1 MALPEK
7 KKFSVFFLLFN
18 RIWCIKHIL
27 FLVLCSLIFFAVTCT
42 PEKSAPTAPDQNN
55 PISPDEKTWLQ
66 NNAIALDTTEF
77 TGNYTDLLPL
87 TDMIGDARIVALTM
101 SNYGT
106 HEFFTISQRIVEF
119 LIREKNFNIFALQ
132 ANFTECDYIN
142 DYILTGKGILKLLI
156 RGLWLWTWDTEEMT
170 NIVKWMQIQ
179 NAGQPNEPIIYFGG
193 FDILYPYGAINN
205 VINYLSEVDSA
216 NAVLAASTYI
226 YFRIHYFHYPFIKNY
241 LRQFCRQ
248 YVVAMYDTLKNNQ
261 EEYVNLS
268 SPEEYAFALQN
279 AYFILQTEEVSRSKD
294 PTLRFSYMV
303 ENIEYLL
310 NRYGPDSKIIL
321 FSHSGYLGNFA
332 GNLGSQLKSKYGDQF
347 KIIGFSFYDGKFNSA
362 SEDPE
367 IFSVGNPCIHE
378 AEPPPADS
386 YEAYFHEAGSSVFML
401 NLKYPGNPP
410 GSEWLDDTRLM
421 RFIGYNYVVSNPG
434 SLFYPVNVREIYDI
448 VFHIQSVNATK
459 LLTIMP

>member
-1 MALPEK
+1 MVLPDK
-7 KKFSVFFLLFN
+7 KKSAGFFLLSKLKLN
-18 RIWCIKHIL
+18 NIY
-27 FLVLCSLIFFAVTCT
+27 IFFVGLCLILLSIIFCT

-55 PISPDEKTWLQ
+55 PISPEEKTWLH

-77 TGNYTDLLPL
+77 TGNYSDILSLN
-87 TDMIGDARIVALTM
+87 DMIGDARIVALTI

-119 LIREKNFNIFALQ
+119 LIQEKNFNIFALQ

-142 DYILTGKGILKLLI
+142 DYILTGKGILKFLI

-193 FDILYPYGAINN
+193 FDILYPYGAISN

-216 NAVLAASTYI
+216 NAVLASSTYI
-226 YFRIHYFHYPFIKNY
+226 YFRIHYFHYPLIKNS

-248 YVVAMYDTLKNNQ
+248 YVVAMYDTLKINQ
-261 EEYVNLS
+261 EKYINLS

-294 PTLRFSYMV
+294 PALRFSYMV

-321 FSHSGYLGNFA
+321 LSHSGYLGNFD
-332 GNLGSQLKSKYGDQF
+332 GNLGSKLKSKFGDQF

-386 YEAYFHEAGSSVFML
+386 YEAYFHEAGNSVFML
-401 NLKYPGNPP
+401 NLRYTGNPP

-434 SLFYPVNVREIYDI
+434 SLFYPVNVRELYDI
-448 VFHIQSVNATK
+448 IIHIQSVNATK
-459 LLTIMP
+459 LLTILR